1 MKNTGTTSP
10 AFTAERRRNMHELPG
25 TPGNDGFVDSKF
37 NKKVFKLLPGDYFVT
52 RRDEILTTVLG
63 SCIAACI
70 RDPVAG
76 VGGMNHFMLP
86 TASLDSGAW
95 TGNASNANRY
105 GAFAMESL
113 INSVMKFGGRRDRL
127 EVKLFGGAAV
137 IPGMSD
143 VGARNI
149 DFVRRFLHLEG
160 LPVCA
165 ESVGDTTPRR
175 VNYFPRTGEV
185 LVRKL
190 RLTSRDQLAA
200 REKDYLSALT
210 KEPVSGDIELFGD

>member
-1 MKNTGTTSP
+1 MRTRVSTSP
-10 AFTAERRRNMHELPG
+10 VASERRKAAPLLPG

-37 NKKVFKLLPGDYFVT
+37 DKKVFKLLPGDFFVT

-86 TASLDSGAW
+86 TATLDSGAW

-113 INSVMKFGGRRDRL
+113 INSVMKFGGRRERL

-210 KEPVSGDIELFGD
+210 KEPVAGDIELFGD

>member
-1 MKNTGTTSP
+1 MDVPVTTSP
-10 AFTAERRRNMHELPG
+10 KATDRRRSTRPVTG
-25 TPGNDGFVDSKF
+25 TPGNDGFIDSKF

-63 SCIAACI
+63 SCISACI
-70 RDPVAG
+70 RDPIAG

-86 TASLDSGAW
+86 NSTLDSGAW
-95 TGNASNANRY
+95 TGGASNSNRY
-105 GAFAMESL
+105 GAYAMESL
-113 INSVMKFGGRRDRL
+113 INSVMKFGGQRNRL

-149 DFVRRFLHLEG
+149 EFVRRFLAVEG
-160 LPVCA
+160 LPVVA
-165 ESVGDTTPRR
+165 ESVGERTPRR
-175 VNYFPRTGEV
+175 INYFPRTGEV

-190 RLTSRDQLAA
+190 RLISGESVAA

-210 KEPVSGDIELFGD
+210 KEPVSGDVELFGD

>member
-1 MKNTGTTSP
+1 MHVPESTSP
-10 AFTAERRRNMHELPG
+10 RASERRRSTRPLGG

-63 SCIAACI
+63 SCISACI
-70 RDPVAG
+70 RDPVIG

-86 TASLDSGAW
+86 NSTLDSGAW
-95 TGNASNANRY
+95 TGGASNSNRY
-105 GAFAMESL
+105 GAYAMESL
-113 INSVMKFGGRRDRL
+113 INSLMKFGAQRSRF

-149 DFVRRFLHLEG
+149 EFVRRFLAVEG
-160 LPVCA
+160 LPVVA
-165 ESVGDTTPRR
+165 ENVGDRTPRR
-175 VNYFPRTGEV
+175 INYFPRTGEV
-185 LVRKL
+185 LMRKL
-190 RLTSRDQLAA
+190 RLISGESVAA
-200 REKDYLSALT
+200 REKDYLKALT
-210 KEPVSGDIELFGD
+210 TEPVAGDIELFGD

>member
-1 MKNTGTTSP
+1 MRTTASTSS
-10 AFTAERRRNMHELPG
+10 AANERRRVAPLLPG
-25 TPGNDGFVDSKF
+25 TPGNEGFVDAKF
-37 NKKVFKLLPGDYFVT
+37 GRKVFKLLPGDYFVT

-113 INSVMKFGGRRDRL
+113 INSVMKFGGRRERL

-160 LPVCA
+160 LPISA
-165 ESVGDTTPRR
+165 ESVGDITPRR

-185 LVRKL
+185 LVRRL
-190 RLTSRDQLAA
+190 RLTSREQLAA
-200 REKDYLSALT
+200 REKDYLSALA
-210 KEPVSGDIELFGD
+210 KQPVAGDIELFGD

>member
-1 MKNTGTTSP
+1 MIKTRP
-10 AFTAERRRNMHELPG
+10 AAPEGDRRRAVRPLVS
-25 TPGNDGFVDSKF
+25 TPGNDGYFDAKL

-52 RRDEILTTVLG
+52 RRDEVLTTVLG

-86 TASLDSGAW
+86 TAGPDSGAW
-95 TGNASNANRY
+95 TGAASNSNRY
-105 GAFAMESL
+105 GTFAMESL
-113 INSVMKFGGRRDRL
+113 INAVMKFGGRRDRL

-149 DFVRRFLHLEG
+149 EFVRRFLGMES
-160 LPVCA
+160 LPVSA
-165 ESVGDTTPRR
+165 ESVGDTSPRR

-185 LVRKL
+185 LVKRL
-190 RLTSRDQLAA
+190 RLVSGESVAA
-200 REKDYLSALT
+200 RERDYLNSLAET
-210 KEPVSGDIELFGD
+210 PVQGDIELFGS